1 MSRGV
6 GWTLLVLLVVL
17 LGTHPDTVLGL
28 GQNFLGVLH
37 RAGDELSAFV
47 NKL

>member
-1 MSRGV
+1 MGRAI
-6 GWTLLVLLVVL
+6 GWTLIVLLIVL
-17 LGTHPDTVLGL
+17 IGTHPDTAIGL